1 MNGLTCDTGDLFTG
15 WTVKPHC
22 HVCWWLM
29 VSISPQWPICEQSTT
44 RPSKY
49 LGLSFNRKKFWFWER
64 GASRSRFQ
72 TVFCPPPPPPPP
84 PPALCLLWL
93 ACLGNSDRTSI
104 AMWEKSFKQRPNV
117 CKESSNHWYQDK
129 GEQLWEYP
137 NSRCG
142 RIKKIWCT

>member
-1 MNGLTCDTGDLFTG
+1 MGVGHEQTHARHRRLIYRVDCKTPLSCL
-15 WTVKPHC
+15 
-22 HVCWWLM
+22 LM
-29 VSISPQWPICEQSTT
+29 VNGVNVPPLWPICEQSTT

-64 GASRSRFQ
+64 GANRSRFQ
-72 TVFCPPPPPPPP
+72 TVFCSPPP
-84 PPALCLLWL
+84 LCLLWL

-129 GEQLWEYP
+129 GDQLLEYP